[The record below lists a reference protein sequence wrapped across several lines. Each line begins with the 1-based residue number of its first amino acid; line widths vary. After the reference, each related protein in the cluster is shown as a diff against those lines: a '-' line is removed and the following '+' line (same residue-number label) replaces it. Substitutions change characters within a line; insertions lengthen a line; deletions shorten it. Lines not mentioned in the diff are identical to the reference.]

1 MLRAHNNM
9 PAQMTHGP
17 CSTAC
22 SPTAIL
28 TCLATLLLSLQL
40 TPPNPPSTFP
50 THVDWFMYASMS
62 GSLVPTRTNDAP
74 RHPTARMQHQ
84 TSPPAQLD
92 GTGLLQMP
100 PQRAKSPAA
109 KQDNCTNWKHMRT
122 TRSQQ
127 RQYEPNETPRLNATH
142 THQRGNNSAALI
154 AQHLPA
160 SLLQAP
166 TTSEHHRPAKTKKIP
181 KGRSQAFSQA
191 FGQGPPS
198 QKKEAFGQAFGQGP
212 PSQKKEAFGQA
223 FGQTLDRPAKKKRTE
238 GLAEGSSFNLPAIT
252 HRVPSVPPVTL
263 CPLQAQG
270 EPPARGQPRPKQ
282 RQGCPLGAAAAGP
295 RQRGVA
301 PGVGGGR
308 RGAAPQ
314 QIAEG
319 RGGFEGSHFS
329 LQIKHPNML
338 GLYSTCTCVPWLLGW
353 V

>member
-1 MLRAHNNM
+1 
-9 PAQMTHGP
+9 
-17 CSTAC
+17 
-22 SPTAIL
+22 
-28 TCLATLLLSLQL
+28 
-40 TPPNPPSTFP
+40 
-50 THVDWFMYASMS
+50 MYASMS

-84 TSPPAQLD
+84 TSPPALLD

-252 HRVPSVPPVTL
+252 HRVPSCRAPVTL
-263 CPLQAQG
+263 CQDTPL
-270 EPPARGQPRPKQ
+270 E
-282 RQGCPLGAAAAGP
+282 AGSATP
-295 RQRGVA
+295 T
-301 PGVGGGR
+301 
-308 RGAAPQ
+308 
-314 QIAEG
+314 
-319 RGGFEGSHFS
+319 S
-329 LQIKHPNML
+329 
-338 GLYSTCTCVPWLLGW
+338 
-353 V
+353 

>member
-1 MLRAHNNM
+1 M
-9 PAQMTHGP
+9 
-17 CSTAC
+17 
-22 SPTAIL
+22 
-28 TCLATLLLSLQL
+28 
-40 TPPNPPSTFP
+40 P
-50 THVDWFMYASMS
+50 THVNFN
-62 GSLVPTRTNDAP
+62 TNDAP

-100 PQRAKSPAA
+100 PQRAKSPETI
-109 KQDNCTNWKHMRT
+109 QDNCINWKHMRT

-142 THQRGNNSAALI
+142 THQRGNISAALI

-252 HRVPSVPPVTL
+252 PRLTSAFQKVIDDAKAEADRVATGIAANHVPNN
-263 CPLQAQG
+263 
-270 EPPARGQPRPKQ
+270 ARGAPWVQPQPA
-282 RQGCPLGAAAAGP
+282 PANGA
-295 RQRGVA
+295 
-301 PGVGGGR
+301 
-308 RGAAPQ
+308 
-314 QIAEG
+314 
-319 RGGFEGSHFS
+319 
-329 LQIKHPNML
+329 
-338 GLYSTCTCVPWLLGW
+338 
-353 V
+353 